1 MDFKNSK
8 TKENLKTAF
17 TGEAMARCK
26 YMYYAEKARAEGM
39 EGLALAYEKASRNE
53 HEHGKLWFER
63 YHGILSKEENLKD
76 AIAGETYESEDM
88 YINFAKVAK
97 EEGFNDIAM
106 LFEHV
111 AKIEEGHKNMFS
123 EFLDGSSEVNTKWQ
137 CPKCGYMHNDS
148 KAPKNCP
155 VCEQYRVGGI
165 N

>member
-1 MDFKNSK
+1 MDLKNSK

-53 HEHGKLWFER
+53 QEHGKLWFER

-88 YINFAKVAK
+88 YINFAKIAK

-111 AKIEEGHKNMFS
+111 AKIEEGLKICSLNFWIAVAKLMQNGNV
-123 EFLDGSSEVNTKWQ
+123 LNADICITKQ
-137 CPKCGYMHNDS
+137 KRLKIVPYAN
-148 KAPKNCP
+148 NI
-155 VCEQYRVGGI
+155 E
-165 N
+165 

>member
-1 MDFKNSK
+1 MDLKNSK
-8 TKENLKTAF
+8 TKDNLKIAF
-17 TGEAMARCK
+17 TNEAMARCK

-39 EGLALAYEKASRNE
+39 ENLALAYEKASRNE
-53 HEHGKLWFER
+53 QEHGKLWFER

-76 AIAGETYESEDM
+76 AIAGETYESEEM

-97 EEGFNDIAM
+97 EEGFTDIAM

-123 EFLDGSSEVNTKWQ
+123 KFLDNSSEISGKWQ

-148 KAPKNCP
+148 KVPKNCP